1 MDEHAKQS
9 QEVLEEFK
17 KEVLCG
23 FKRNEELFSDIR
35 QIVLVTALK
44 AGVTPEELAKLTNI
58 PKTLFKNF

>member
-1 MDEHAKQS
+1 
-9 QEVLEEFK
+9 
-17 KEVLCG
+17 VLCG

-58 PKTLFKNF
+58 PRTLFKNF